1 VLRELERTARAR
13 LSRRSAQR
21 RAAGVWRRLR
31 PHASQAGA
39 CAACGSSS
47 GASDAPLKT
56 CSRCQS
62 VKYCSALCQRTH
74 WPAHK
79 ASCAAAAAAGSSGG
93 ASTTQAGGRAGTPAA
108 ETLLE
113 AALIGDVTEVRR
125 LVVAMGV
132 NLEKRNADGA
142 TALLYAAAKGHVEVL
157 RVLVEL
163 GADN

>member
-1 VLRELERTARAR
+1 V
-13 LSRRSAQR
+13 
-21 RAAGVWRRLR
+21 
-31 PHASQAGA
+31 
-39 CAACGSSS
+39 
-47 GASDAPLKT
+47 
-56 CSRCQS
+56 
-62 VKYCSALCQRTH
+62 LCQRTH